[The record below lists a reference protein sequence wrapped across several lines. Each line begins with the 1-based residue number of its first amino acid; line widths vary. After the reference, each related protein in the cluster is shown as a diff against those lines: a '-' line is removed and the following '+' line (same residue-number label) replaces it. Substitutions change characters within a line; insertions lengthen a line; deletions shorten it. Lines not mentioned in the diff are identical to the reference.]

1 MFSAQMSMITPR
13 GVNHL
18 RVLAMRLAFGNDQ
31 PMTRRTLRDSTT
43 VAVEY
48 IAGAGILA
56 TAAYFAIFLTPVLAG
71 ASATFLLALLGPL
84 AFGLMMI
91 LSFAINTAFDDVSVA
106 LVASV
111 FAVTTALAAVNLLI
125 AFVGLPALA
134 KWAGEPERYQQAR
147 LRSRA
152 IAAVLFVT
160 AGFAF
165 VALCVASGAVALI
178 VGSARE
184 NDPSQGAGV
193 IVLAAAAWLVGLLVA
208 LTGLLVWI
216 VDGVRTRPIVVWAA
230 AVLVVQL
237 GLIAGLMAVSG

>member
-1 MFSAQMSMITPR
+1 MLPAQMSMVTPS

-43 VAVEY
+43 VAVVY
-48 IAGAGILA
+48 IAGVGILA
-56 TAAYFAIFLTPVLAG
+56 TAAYFAIFLSPVLAG

-91 LSFAINTAFDDVSVA
+91 LSFAINTAFDEVSVA

-111 FAVTTALAAVNLLI
+111 FVVTTALAAVNLLI

-134 KWAGEPERYQQAR
+134 KWLGEPERYQQAR

-152 IAAVLFVT
+152 IAAVLFIT
-160 AGFAF
+160 AGLAF
-165 VALCVASGAVALI
+165 VALCVASGSVGLFAGTALQA
-178 VGSARE
+178 GQ
-184 NDPSQGAGV
+184 SQHAGI
-193 IVLAAAAWLVGLLVA
+193 IVLAAAAWLLGPAPLILA
-208 LTGLLVWI
+208 TGLTCAMLY
-216 VDGVRTRPIVVWAA
+216 RREFASTSRAA
-230 AVLVVQL
+230 LLRIPHDPARDTE
-237 GLIAGLMAVSG
+237 S